1 MTVVD
6 PYQPFAKLLFAS
18 TFWQSD
24 RLNTFKVNRLT
35 SRLLPI
41 VALATITI
49 GCGDSH
55 KEEEMTNL
63 SDPFG
68 KSQLSDTLREL
79 PVSFGD
85 NVRIV
90 ESPLTKEL
98 GISGLTG
105 QVYGE
110 TTPSVSGVEVIGELQ
125 SDAAVN
131 VYIEEL
137 EKDYW
142 LTPSLVELIDH
153 APGTTISI
161 GDRELIRT
169 EDGEWKEIE

>member
-1 MTVVD
+1 M
-6 PYQPFAKLLFAS
+6 
-18 TFWQSD
+18 
-24 RLNTFKVNRLT
+24 KVNRLN

-41 VALATITI
+41 AALAMVII

-55 KEEEMTNL
+55 KEDEMTNL
-63 SDPFG
+63 SEPFG

-85 NVRIV
+85 NVRVV
-90 ESPLTKEL
+90 ESQLTKEL
-98 GISGLTG
+98 GISGLKG

-110 TTPSVSGVEVIGELQ
+110 TIPSVSGVEVIGELK

-137 EKDYW
+137 QSDYW
-142 LTPSLVELIDH
+142 LSPDLVELIDH

-161 GDRELIRT
+161 GDKELIRT
-169 EDGEWKEIE
+169 EDGEWKESE